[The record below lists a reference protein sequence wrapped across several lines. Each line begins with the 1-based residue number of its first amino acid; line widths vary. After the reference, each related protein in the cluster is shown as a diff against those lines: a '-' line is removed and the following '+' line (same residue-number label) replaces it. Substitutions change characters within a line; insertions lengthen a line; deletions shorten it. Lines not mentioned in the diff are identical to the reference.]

1 MPDKITAPKIRA
13 MREKGERIVCLTA
26 YDAVFGE
33 MADSAG
39 VDLILVGDSVGN
51 TTLGYSSTVPV
62 TLEEMLHHTRA
73 THRGVKRALLVG
85 DLPFGTYQ
93 ASPEQALLSSIALI
107 KAGAEAVK
115 LEGEYTDAIKA
126 ITKAGIPVMG
136 HLGMTPQSVHQFG
149 GHKVQG
155 KGSRGEALIESAKA
169 VEDAGAFAVV
179 LELIPAELAQRITA
193 AIAIPTI
200 GIGAGAGC
208 SGQIQVLHDVL
219 GLTRQSFR
227 HARQY
232 ADGYRCLLGAM
243 EQYTDEVRTGTFPDA
258 EHSF

>member
-1 MPDKITAPKIRA
+1 

-26 YDAVFGE
+26 YDAVFGQ
-33 MADSAG
+33 MADAAG

-73 THRGVKRALLVG
+73 TQRGVTRALLVG
-85 DLPFGTYQ
+85 DLPFGSYQ
-93 ASPEQALLSSIALI
+93 VSPEQAVQSSIALV

-115 LEGEYTDAIKA
+115 LEGEYTQAISA
-126 ITKAGIPVMG
+126 ISKAGIPVMG

-155 KGSRGEALIESAKA
+155 KGSRGDAVIESAKA
-169 VEDAGAFAVV
+169 VEAAGAFAVV
-179 LELIPAELAQRITA
+179 LELIPAELAERVTA
-193 AIAIPTI
+193 AIKIPTI

-219 GLTRQSFR
+219 GLTRQTFR

-243 EQYTDEVRTGTFPDA
+243 EQYADEVRSGSFPDA